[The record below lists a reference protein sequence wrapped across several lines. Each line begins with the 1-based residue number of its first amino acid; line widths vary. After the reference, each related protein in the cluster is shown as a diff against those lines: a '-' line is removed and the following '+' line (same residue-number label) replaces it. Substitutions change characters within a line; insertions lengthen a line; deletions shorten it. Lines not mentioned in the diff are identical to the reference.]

1 MTDAKQWASYPPPT
15 GRSPRCNLH
24 APRPADP
31 DEPHRVQRSHL
42 EKTEIGKSRG
52 SCKLSFVMRLHRRA
66 VLQEFWCASF
76 EEAAVLE
83 NIAAHP
89 DVINI
94 KEQLTRVDYVDANGA
109 ETFTKVD
116 AHVLLA
122 NGNEVL
128 VSVKYDEKARRASYL
143 AEVSEIASQCSAD
156 IADSFVVLSRYMFHP
171 AWRDCAEKIYHA
183 RRGWDPDADDMVL
196 DVANRLS
203 SPFSMGKLVET
214 SGLGARGWRAA
225 VRLIGDG
232 DIRKNPRARVDDQ
245 LMCWRAA

>member
-1 MTDAKQWASYPPPT
+1 MTDVNERASSPPPT
-15 GRSPRCNLH
+15 GSRPSGNLH
-24 APRPADP
+24 APRPANPED
-31 DEPHRVQRSHL
+31 PHRVQRSHL
-42 EKTEIGKSRG
+42 EKMELGKSRG

-66 VLQEFWCASF
+66 ALQEFWCASF

-94 KEQLTRVDYVDANGA
+94 KEQMTRVDYVDANGDA
-109 ETFTKVD
+109 KFTKVD

-143 AEVSEIASQCSAD
+143 AEISNIASQCSRD
-156 IADSFVVLSRYMFHP
+156 IADHFAVLSRYMFHP

-183 RRGWDPDADDMVL
+183 RRGWDPDADDILL

-232 DIRKNPRARVDDQ
+232 DIRKHARDRVGDQ
-245 LMCWRAA
+245 LTCWRAA